1 MSNSQR
7 ASFGKPVVPA
17 GDMGIGLCLQCLGEI
32 IAKGDQA
39 APPRF
44 GITFA
49 PMPFPAGNPVAFVAV
64 PACWEH
70 LQGAGGPPRK
80 PLLVA
85 NGGLPR

>member
-1 MSNSQR
+1 MSNTQR
-7 ASFGKPVVPA
+7 PAAALPVVPG

-32 IAKGDQA
+32 IARGQQA
-39 APPRF
+39 PPPRF

-70 LQGAGGPPRK
+70 LQGAGAPPRK

-85 NGGLPR
+85 NGSLG